1 MGGVYPR
8 CDYAP
13 YDRRP
18 LESVRGRPTLTIIHA
33 HGEQPMFER
42 LARPPGPPE
51 AAAEAQDAVTQTQG
65 VGLIV
70 WRDRV
75 LPVGTRDENVAAVV
89 KALGGPLKRV
99 PSATG

>member
-1 MGGVYPR
+1 
-8 CDYAP
+8 
-13 YDRRP
+13 
-18 LESVRGRPTLTIIHA
+18 
-33 HGEQPMFER
+33 MFER

-51 AAAEAQDAVTQTQG
+51 AAAEAQDTVTQTQG

-70 WRDRV
+70 WRDCV

-99 PSATG
+99 PGATG